1 MDRIVKGIWI
11 PIEIW
16 QDTDLS
22 WNEKILLM
30 EIDSFTSKGKEC
42 YISNEYIADLLGV
55 GERTA
60 KRYIAHLLDRKLVKV
75 VRFDGRARYLETA
88 IAYDP
93 AEVTQMSPLGGQKC
107 HPTYNNRPNNGID
120 KSIPNTHKGN
130 AFDFRKSFIDL
141 GVAEEVIDTWMAV
154 RKRKRAVDS
163 EIAFSRIKAEIDK
176 TGLSANECI
185 TIAVANSWQG
195 FNSAW
200 VERQQP
206 RRSAPQQRESTFAH
220 NLKVMDKMFGTNMHE
235 QAYGKKEGNIDE
247 Q

>member
-1 MDRIVKGIWI
+1 MRDDLGLKGNELLVFAVIYGFSQGRQGCFKGSLAYLQEVCGISKMTAVNILKSLVEKGLLDKTEIFENGVKFVSYSVGIKITPGVKNLYRGGVKII
-11 PIEIW
+11 P
-16 QDTDLS
+16 
-22 WNEKILLM
+22 NNN
-30 EIDSFTSKGKEC
+30 IDS
-42 YISNEYIADLLGV
+42 Y
-55 GERTA
+55 
-60 KRYIAHLLDRKLVKV
+60 
-75 VRFDGRARYLETA
+75 
-88 IAYDP
+88 
-93 AEVTQMSPLGGQKC
+93 
-107 HPTYNNRPNNGID
+107 NGID

-163 EIAFSRIKAEIDK
+163 EIAFNRIKAEIDK

-206 RRSAPQQRESTFAH
+206 RRSAPPQRESTFAH